1 MGVFQDAIKAGL
13 RAINDLAAVDIVYIR
28 GESSIEVKAV
38 VGRSPQTVN
47 DEGGLLI
54 DIDSRPYMVMV
65 EDLVIDD
72 AATVPMRGDRIQQ
85 TIDGEDLL
93 FEVLPTP
100 GKQESQYSDAGRTQF
115 RINTKRIE

>member
-1 MGVFQDAIKAGL
+1 MGVFQDAIKGGL
-13 RAINDLAAVDIVYIR
+13 RSINTAAGVDITYIR
-28 GESSIEVKAV
+28 GESSISIKAV
-38 VGRSPQTVN
+38 VGRSPQTTSE
-47 DEGGLLI
+47 EGALVI

-72 AATVPMRGDRIQQ
+72 AETVPMRGDQIQE

-93 FEVLPTP
+93 FEVLPMP